1 MAASPDSRLKG
12 YVMRSPESG
21 TIAFDEA
28 ELESWRQL
36 RENSAYSWTA
46 HNFVYA
52 EIRIKERASILW
64 HSYAGRNWLQIHFP
78 AVCSSSAAA
87 GGQR

>member
-1 MAASPDSRLKG
+1 M
-12 YVMRSPESG
+12 
-21 TIAFDEA
+21 AFDEA
-28 ELESWRQL
+28 ELKSWRPL

-46 HNFVYA
+46 HNSDFAVH
-52 EIRIKERASILW
+52 RKTGRASILW
-64 HSYAGRNWLQIHFP
+64 RSYAGKNWPQIRSP